1 MTYASSRETRT
12 RTTRSLARVAAL
24 ACALLLS
31 ALAFSGQAAAAGLS
45 IKVEGNHFV
54 NGSGQTIRL
63 LGVNHPSFEYAC
75 DQGYAYNDGH
85 MDDADATAVASWNAT
100 AVRVPLNQ
108 SCWLGINGDP
118 NSDQGPPQ
126 PLTVAGYR
134 QAVQTYVA
142 ALHAHGLYAILDLHW
157 TGPLAAKADGQRPMP
172 DGHSIDFWKSVA
184 ETFRDDPAV
193 VLDLFNEPYSPAAVN
208 DPAHPVTWACWR
220 DGGCQLPI
228 SNDGTDPPSKTLYPA
243 VGMQAL
249 VDTVRATGAAQPV
262 LLGGLDYANDL
273 TQWLTFRPNDPL
285 GQEAASFHNYQGKSC
300 DNAGCWNSTIA
311 GVAAQVP
318 VVTGEFAQDICAPS
332 NFDEEYMTWA
342 DGNGVGYLA
351 WGWWVLSPQEIAD
364 AGCSAYYLLSDYNGT
379 PAAPNGTALHD
390 HLAKLPANGGGT
402 TMPPPATPGPGAPKG
417 KAPQSVHLTRFGAAV
432 KPSGTTVGFTL
443 RSDAGCSGTLS
454 GLTAKSYAP
463 LSTNGKKRHKVS
475 LGTAR
480 FTLTAGKAKT
490 VLLTLSKP
498 SQQLLKAKGSL
509 KSRFTIKLKRP
520 GAATTVLHRSLTL
533 KLPQRRR

>member
-1 MTYASSRETRT
+1 MTYASSKETRT
-12 RTTRSLARVAAL
+12 ESTRSLARVAVL
-24 ACALLLS
+24 ACALILS
-31 ALAFSGQAAAAGLS
+31 ALAFAGQAAAAGLS

-54 NGSGQTIRL
+54 NGSGQTVRL

-85 MDDADATAVASWNAT
+85 MDDADAAAVASWNAT

-134 QAVQTYVA
+134 QAVQAYVA

-172 DGHSIDFWKSVA
+172 DAHSIDFWKSVA

-193 VLDLFNEPYSPAAVN
+193 VFDLFNEPYSPAAVN

-228 SNDGTDPPSKTLYPA
+228 SNDQTDPPSKTLYPA

-249 VDTVRATGAAQPV
+249 VDTVRATGATQPV

-285 GQEAASFHNYQGKSC
+285 GQEAASFHNYQGKAC

-311 GVAAQVP
+311 EVAGQVP
-318 VVTGEFAQDICAPS
+318 VVTGEFDQDICAPS

-342 DGNGVGYLA
+342 DGHGVGYLA

-402 TMPPPATPGPGAPKG
+402 TTVPPATPGPGGPKG
-417 KAPQSVHLTRFGAAV
+417 KTPQSVHLTRFGAVV
-432 KPSGTTVGFTL
+432 KPGGTAVAFKL
-443 RSDAGCSGTLS
+443 RADRGCSGTLS
-454 GLTAKSYAP
+454 GLTANSYALP
-463 LSTNGKKRHKVS
+463 SSHGKRRKVS
-475 LGTAR
+475 LGNVR
-480 FTLTAGKAKT
+480 FTLAAGKAKSV
-490 VLLTLSKP
+490 VLSLSKA
-498 SQQLLKAKGSL
+498 SRQLLAANGSL
-509 KSRFTIKLKRP
+509 KAGFTIKLRSP
-520 GAATTVLHRSLTL
+520 GAPATVLHRSLML
-533 KLPQRRR
+533 KTPPRRR

>member
-1 MTYASSRETRT
+1 
-12 RTTRSLARVAAL
+12 
-24 ACALLLS
+24 
-31 ALAFSGQAAAAGLS
+31 
-45 IKVEGNHFV
+45 
-54 NGSGQTIRL
+54 
-63 LGVNHPSFEYAC
+63 
-75 DQGYAYNDGH
+75 
-85 MDDADATAVASWNAT
+85 MDDADAAAVASWNAT

-134 QAVQTYVA
+134 QAVQAYVA

-172 DGHSIDFWKSVA
+172 DAHSIDFWKSVA
-184 ETFRDDPAV
+184 ETFKDDPAV
-193 VLDLFNEPYSPAAVN
+193 VFDLFNEPYSPAAVN

-228 SNDGTDPPSKTLYPA
+228 SNDQTEPPSKTLYPA

-249 VDTVRATGAAQPV
+249 VDTVRSTGATQPV

-285 GQEAASFHNYQGKSC
+285 GQEAASFHNYQGKAC

-311 GVAAQVP
+311 SVAAQVP
-318 VVTGEFAQDICAPS
+318 VVTGEFDQDICAPS

-342 DGNGVGYLA
+342 DEHGVGYLA

-390 HLAKLPANGGGT
+390 HLAKLAG
-402 TMPPPATPGPGAPKG
+402 ATVDAPGPSRTRRPEGEVAAKAAPDPVRRRG
-417 KAPQSVHLTRFGAAV
+417 QAGRHHGRLQAPFG
-432 KPSGTTVGFTL
+432 P
-443 RSDAGCSGTLS
+443 GCSGTLS
-454 GLTAKSYAP
+454 GLTVNSYALPRRAASAARSPSATSVHAGGREGEVGRPVALESIASAAGRQGLPESRLHDQAAEPRHPGGGAPP
-463 LSTNGKKRHKVS
+463 LVDAEGSAAPPLRGSTPAGRSSPPAGCPGWRLGWTRDGKGRE
-475 LGTAR
+475 A
-480 FTLTAGKAKT
+480 
-490 VLLTLSKP
+490 
-498 SQQLLKAKGSL
+498 
-509 KSRFTIKLKRP
+509 SR
-520 GAATTVLHRSLTL
+520 
-533 KLPQRRR
+533 